1 MENSKKKI
9 SVVIPCF
16 NEERTIE
23 EIYVRLLNIF
33 ERQLQGYDYEIIY
46 VDDYS
51 TDKTRDEII
60 RVCKKIY
67 VLRLFLMLKILAFT
81 EMYFSHI
88 NMQQGIVCL

>member
-51 TDKTRDEII
+51 TDKTRDEILNLLEI
-60 RVCKKIY
+60 NEYKAIFFTSY
-67 VLRLFLMLKILAFT
+67 ILDKRKT
-81 EMYFSHI
+81 Y
-88 NMQQGIVCL
+88 

>member
-60 RVCKKIY
+60 RVCKKDLC
-67 VLRLFLMLKILAFT
+67 VKAVF
-81 EMYFSHI
+81 
-88 NMQQGIVCL
+88 